1 MKLFPGIKRSATWHV
16 SKFFVVATLMFIVV
30 VYYHSK
36 PQTNEIESRSV
47 GHRSI
52 LSTSNVVLDGTQ
64 TKMLSSSMRKLLSEK
79 SVAEEEGGGD
89 TDEDGNSKIC
99 HKAPQ
104 YRGDQC
110 AFVMKNCPQ
119 PLGGSYI
126 NYLLARYCW
135 FQNAPAVFFILAVC
149 Y

>member
-1 MKLFPGIKRSATWHV
+1 MKLFPGIKRSAAWHV
-16 SKFFVVATLMFIVV
+16 TKFAVITTFMFIVV
-30 VYYHSK
+30 VYYRKS
-36 PQTNEIESRSV
+36 QTIESRSV
-47 GHRSI
+47 GHRTI
-52 LSTSNVVLDGTQ
+52 LSTNNVILNDGQ
-64 TKMLSSSMRKLLSEK
+64 AAMLSSGMRKLLSEK
-79 SVAEEEGGGD
+79 SAAQEPVGD

-126 NYLLARYCW
+126 NYMIARYCW
-135 FQNAPAVFFILAVC
+135 FANVPALFFILAVC
-149 Y
+149 CTHV